1 MTTGEIARGRDEPL
15 NRDPGPRAPF
25 GSRKVIGL
33 DAAARYMT
41 RMETLFSYLVG
52 IAMAAVL
59 AVLVVGVASMFR
71 GGEFN
76 RKYANKLM
84 RLRVLLQ
91 ALALLLFAIF
101 MLFFRHQS

>member
-1 MTTGEIARGRDEPL
+1 VTTA
-15 NRDPGPRAPF
+15 
-25 GSRKVIGL
+25 S
-33 DAAARYMT
+33 AARYTT
-41 RMETLFSYLVG
+41 RMEKAFSWLVG

-59 AVLVVGVASMFR
+59 IVLLAGVASMFR

-84 RLRVLLQ
+84 QLRVALQ

-101 MLFFRHQS
+101 MLFFRH

>member
-1 MTTGEIARGRDEPL
+1 MTTG
-15 NRDPGPRAPF
+15 
-25 GSRKVIGL
+25 S
-33 DAAARYMT
+33 AARYSW
-41 RMETLFSYLVG
+41 RMERLFSWLVG

-59 AVLVVGVASMFR
+59 VVLIAGVASMFR

-91 ALALLLFAIF
+91 ALALVLFAIF
-101 MLFFRHQS
+101 MLFFRHQG